1 MAIERRRGD
10 MMKSGTRMLM
20 GQYNPL
26 ENAGL
31 THTETHL
38 RTYAHTYTYIHPH
51 THTHSHTRTHLHL
64 HTPLP
69 EKGAH
74 VLILNMDV

>member
-10 MMKSGTRMLM
+10 TMKSGTRMLM

-31 THTETHL
+31 THTQTHL
-38 RTYAHTYTYIHPH
+38 HRHTLTH
-51 THTHSHTRTHLHL
+51 THTHPRTHAHT
-64 HTPLP
+64 HTP
-69 EKGAH
+69 A
-74 VLILNMDV
+74 